1 MLIRKGLNL
10 LLHLLTLPGLPRFWQ
25 ISFYLLIGAAAGMA
39 LLIIRISNAA
49 SYLSDQPET
58 CMNCHVMTDAYASWQ
73 RGSHGRVTACN
84 DCHVPHNNMLSKYAF
99 KAMDGTRHSAIFT
112 LRKEPQVLTL
122 SHGAKPV
129 VQQNCLRCHQSQFE
143 MIRLSDSTQQK
154 CWSCHSNIH
163 GSVQSLSA
171 SPTVLRPALPKV
183 GLEFKTKGDMTHER
197 EKNGH

>member
-1 MLIRKGLNL
+1 MLIRKGWNL
-10 LLHLLTLPGLPRFWQ
+10 ICHLLTLPGLPRFWQ
-25 ISFYLLIGAAAGMA
+25 VSIYCLVGAAAGMA
-39 LLIIRISNAA
+39 VVLIRISNAT
-49 SYLSDQPET
+49 SYLSDSAET

-73 RGSHGRVTACN
+73 RGSHGRVTTCN
-84 DCHVPHNNMLSKYAF
+84 DCHVPHDSALSKYAF

-129 VQQNCLRCHQSQFE
+129 IQQNCLRCHQGQFE

-154 CWSCHSNIH
+154 CWSCHTNIH

-171 SPTVLRPALPKV
+171 SPAVLRPELPKA
-183 GLEFKTKGDMTHER
+183 GLEFNPKGDTDHER
-197 EKNGH
+197 DK